1 MRKNQKKILQTA
13 PAVSRE
19 TVTLACWS
27 YNSLF
32 DRALKNFANSQKMKI
47 FLKTEIPMLISH
59 YLYRFNEYYLI
70 LLHEWGRYLL
80 FHKYATILIISYD
93 VDGDIVAIP
102 TRVLRWFR
110 AFNRRYRTERN
121 RFSASHS
128 FHKLLLVSTL
138 KIRWDLTSAKVEW
151 EDPENHAFY
160 VIFTESRFVVSSR
173 ILIDIW
179 CMYAD

>member
-1 MRKNQKKILQTA
+1 M
-13 PAVSRE
+13 AVGGTTDPSCRAAA
-19 TVTLACWS
+19 ACWF
-27 YNSLF
+27 YNSVF

-47 FLKTEIPMLISH
+47 FLKTEFPMLISH

-151 EDPENHAFY
+151 DDPENHAFY